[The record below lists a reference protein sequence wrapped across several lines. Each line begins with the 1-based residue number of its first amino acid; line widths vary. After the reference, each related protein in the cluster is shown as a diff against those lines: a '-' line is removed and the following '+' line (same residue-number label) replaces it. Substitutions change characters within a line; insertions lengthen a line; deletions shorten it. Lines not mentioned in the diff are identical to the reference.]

1 MWKVNLA
8 KKDREPRLHPRRH
21 RIYKVV
27 EKIQQAPENKMEL
40 MLTQTVPS
48 KYNFNHLHQDLCAK
62 YSDFSNT
69 FFEKKTQTNK
79 KKTLSNM

>member
-27 EKIQQAPENKMEL
+27 EKIQQAPENNMEL

-62 YSDFSNT
+62 YSDFST
-69 FFEKKTQTNK
+69 IKKNK
-79 KKTLSNM
+79 QKKTLSNM